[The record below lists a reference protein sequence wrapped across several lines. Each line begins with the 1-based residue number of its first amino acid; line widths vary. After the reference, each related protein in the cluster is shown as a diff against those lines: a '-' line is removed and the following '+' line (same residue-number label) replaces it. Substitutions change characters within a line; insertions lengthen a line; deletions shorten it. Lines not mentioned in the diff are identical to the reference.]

1 VRRLRTSRQP
11 SPPASASRPASGEPG
26 SGGTSL
32 SVRIGAGGAIA
43 KQVEAYAVE
52 EDGDWLVITVLVK
65 YF

>member
-1 VRRLRTSRQP
+1 
-11 SPPASASRPASGEPG
+11 
-26 SGGTSL
+26 
-32 SVRIGAGGAIA
+32 VRIGAGGAIA